1 MFEFHDSIELKPD
14 TLRLIRV
21 VYPYSAEELE
31 KKLDDVSRSDAYFM
45 YSVNKLVPNICFYLE
60 ENYREVDLV
69 DDFLFD
75 KLLGL
80 LVKYNIEYEI
90 KDITEIYFQKP
101 HLFDQEFTD
110 SVWLYMDKIMSVDL
124 VLDRISKVGISK
136 LNKFE
141 LHFLER
147 LSKSK

>member
-14 TLRLIRV
+14 TLRLIRA
-21 VYPYSAEELE
+21 VYPYSAKELE

-45 YSVNKLVPNICFYLE
+45 YSVNKIVPNICFYSE

-69 DDFLFD
+69 DDFLYN

-101 HLFDQEFTD
+101 NLFDQEFID
-110 SVWLYMDKIMSVDL
+110 SVWLYMGKITSIDL
-124 VLDRISKVGISK
+124 VLDRINKVGISN

-141 LHFLER
+141 FHFLER
-147 LSKSK
+147 FSKSK